1 MHYIIKGESGVCG
14 GHVAGMSAREGKQL
28 CEPAVGDATV
38 GGGLLRAVPLD
49 KPFLLSTLRV
59 VATLVH
65 IKSDG
70 M

>member
-1 MHYIIKGESGVCG
+1 MCA
-14 GHVAGMSAREGKQL
+14 VACLLSVVRARGSN
-28 CEPAVGDATV
+28 CASPRS

-59 VATLVH
+59 VATLV
-65 IKSDG
+65 III